1 MVATISTELEEYV
14 QSELANGH
22 FASREEVIAAALI
35 QMRDR
40 QAAWEQHIRDALA
53 EGDDFPGEAIVL
65 ETPEDF
71 RAYAEDVI
79 SRGKERLAKECAQSL
94 SQIEQNEVW

>member
-1 MVATISTELEEYV
+1 MVAAITTELEEFV

-22 FASREEVIAAALI
+22 FASREELIVAALQ

-40 QAAWEQHIRDALA
+40 KAASEQWVRDAIE
-53 EGDDFPGEAIVL
+53 EGDVTPGENIVL

-71 RAYAEDVI
+71 RAYAESVKT
-79 SRGKERLAKECAQSL
+79 RGRERLAKERGL
-94 SQIEQNEVW
+94 S

>member
-1 MVATISTELEEYV
+1 MVAAISTELEEFV

-22 FASREEVIAAALI
+22 FASRDEVVAAALR

-40 QAAWEQHIRDALA
+40 QAAWEQDVRNALA

-65 ETPEDF
+65 ETREDF
-71 RAYAEDVI
+71 RAYAESVNQ
-79 SRGKERLAKECAQSL
+79 RGRERLAKERGQS
-94 SQIEQNEVW
+94 

>member
-1 MVATISTELEEYV
+1 M

-22 FASREEVIAAALI
+22 FASREELIIAALQ

-40 QAAWEQHIRDALA
+40 KAAWELRVRKLITECDAT
-53 EGDDFPGEAIVL
+53 PGEDIVL

-71 RAYAEDVI
+71 RAYGESI
-79 SRGKERLAKECAQSL
+79 KTRGRERLAKERGQS
-94 SQIEQNEVW
+94 

>member
-1 MVATISTELEEYV
+1 MVSAITTELEEFV

-22 FASREEVIAAALI
+22 FGSREEVIAAALI

-40 QAAWEQHIRDALA
+40 QAAWERYVRDAISECDA
-53 EGDDFPGEAIVL
+53 TPGDDIVL

-71 RAYAEDVI
+71 RAYGESI
-79 SRGKERLAKECAQSL
+79 KRRGRERLAKERGQS
-94 SQIEQNEVW
+94 

>member
-1 MVATISTELEEYV
+1 MVATISTELEEFV

-22 FASREEVIAAALI
+22 FASREEVIAAALK

-40 QAAWEQHIRDALA
+40 QAAREQRVRDALI
-53 EGDDFPGEAIVL
+53 EGDATPGEDLVL

-71 RAYAEDVI
+71 RAYAESVKT
-79 SRGKERLAKECAQSL
+79 RGRERLAKERGRS
-94 SQIEQNEVW
+94 